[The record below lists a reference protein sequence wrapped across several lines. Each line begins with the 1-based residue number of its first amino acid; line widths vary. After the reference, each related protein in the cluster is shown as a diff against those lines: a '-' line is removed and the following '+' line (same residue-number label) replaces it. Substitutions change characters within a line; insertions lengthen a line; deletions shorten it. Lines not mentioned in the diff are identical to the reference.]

1 MRCTILKRILDG
13 QKTVGFQVLSE
24 DGKVL
29 NINKNQT
36 LQAAAQGLITNAT
49 YNKHTKSI
57 SGRSGSDLRSIPS
70 IQAAEITS
78 QKSETRQNNSN
89 HAMARKYNENQANK
103 QISFTLLPND
113 RVRLDRINPNITDKV
128 VIPSFITD
136 IKFSINKFRYS
147 NGEEYNLGEEISEWL
162 FEFRDESCED
172 VYSILI
178 EASKSGAGYGPSV
191 GCKYTQLYID
201 NKPNVPFNSDGLCI
215 GLASRSLE
223 VGFAHPECVT
233 GLTYA
238 FAQCINLEKLDIA
251 GVEKLK
257 NNKSLEGLLVTDY
270 RLKST
275 NIMNIPFDNVEN
287 MDYMYFGC
295 SGLTQPLRFNA
306 NTKSLLSMR
315 GAFGYSG
322 FRNITFNCIDTS
334 RVKDFTDTFFGCH
347 AEFVDVSKFDISSAT
362 SLSCMFTHAVGD
374 PCEKHRVIGAEH
386 LDFNPAYHRIENN
399 ADRMFSEVWV
409 DKVIIPKDITML
421 SLLHDDFT
429 ITSYPGYID
438 TLEVR
443 ADTLA
448 NLFKLDP
455 NRDKSFLGFKLD
467 EGGPDYCSPGKYN
480 LIGKLVIT
488 DNGVM
493 DNSVYSAIAD
503 NIEHLIKSAV
513 AVGITSIYLPCEI
526 MNNISSRRLKSI
538 QGDNLT
544 IIIGSS
550 FGNSANLQTLSN
562 DLDFSSLGLCIVLFD
577 TAINS
582 YVALNLSGNKR
593 FYMTKDDVV
602 ELLNVGL
609 ALNADAVAI
618 SLENNDESL
627 AVSNV
632 RSKNAK
638 ELIEI
643 ASRGLNDAA
652 ANRIKDLALRDIK
665 ASRYDEIAY
674 IISRLKQGESQVL
687 TIGGKKIQLTSI

>member
-1 MRCTILKRILDG
+1 
-13 QKTVGFQVLSE
+13 
-24 DGKVL
+24 
-29 NINKNQT
+29 
-36 LQAAAQGLITNAT
+36 
-49 YNKHTKSI
+49 
-57 SGRSGSDLRSIPS
+57 
-70 IQAAEITS
+70 
-78 QKSETRQNNSN
+78 
-89 HAMARKYNENQANK
+89 MA
-103 QISFTLLPND
+103 
-113 RVRLDRINPNITDKV
+113 
-128 VIPSFITD
+128 
-136 IKFSINKFRYS
+136 
-147 NGEEYNLGEEISEWL
+147 
-162 FEFRDESCED
+162 
-172 VYSILI
+172 
-178 EASKSGAGYGPSV
+178 
-191 GCKYTQLYID
+191 
-201 NKPNVPFNSDGLCI
+201 
-215 GLASRSLE
+215 
-223 VGFAHPECVT
+223 
-233 GLTYA
+233 YA

-257 NNKSLEGLLVTDY
+257 NNKSLEGLLITDY
-270 RLKST
+270 MLKRT
-275 NIMNIPFDNVEN
+275 NIINMPFDSVEN

-295 SGLTQPLRFNA
+295 GELTQPLRFNA
-306 NTKSLLSMR
+306 NTKALLSMR

-322 FRNITFNCIDTS
+322 FRNITFDCIDTS
-334 RVKDFTDTFFGCH
+334 HVKDFADTFFGCC

-362 SLSCMFTHAVGD
+362 SVSCMFNHSLGY
-374 PCEKHRVIGAEH
+374 PCEEYRIIGAEH
-386 LDFNPAYHRIENN
+386 LDFNHICDINEGH
-399 ADRMFSEVWV
+399 ADCVFSGVWV
-409 DKVIIPKDITML
+409 DKLKLPKNTTKFSILYTDFNIISGL
-421 SLLHDDFT
+421 
-429 ITSYPGYID
+429 GYID

-448 NLFKLDP
+448 NFFKLDQ
-455 NRDKSFLGFKLD
+455 NRDKPFLGFKLD
-467 EGGPDYCSPGKYN
+467 EGGPDYCSPSKYN

-513 AVGITSIYLPCEI
+513 AVGITSIYFPCEI

-550 FGNSANLQTLSN
+550 FGNSANLKTLSN

-618 SLENNDESL
+618 YLENNDESL
-627 AVSNV
+627 AVSNI

-687 TIGGKKIQLTSI
+687 TIGGKKVQLTSL